1 MSNGTDNEYKSA
13 TPFDDVFKTE
23 CEKLKPFLVPLIC
36 ELFNLD
42 SAEVAI
48 EDVDRLANEHYSLA
62 KASENSRGIPER
74 DTDSCIR
81 IGNKTYHVEC
91 QSTDDGDILFR
102 LVEYN
107 MAIGLEY
114 AVLDENNK
122 KIIVELPASALMML
136 RKGSDGGQ
144 KFSQMTI
151 EYRHGIQSIS
161 LNVPVMNVLSYSAD
175 DIYAKELYFLIPFYL
190 IRFEKV
196 FDKYKGAELEGSEE
210 YDRIYSELNEYFAR
224 LREAYEN
231 DVISEDNARKL
242 AELSRVI
249 FNHIARQLAP
259 NIRERMVSTM
269 RGHVLELQ
277 EDRWLK
283 QGEEK
288 GEAKKLIDLVS
299 RKIEKGKN
307 ASEIAEDLDE
317 DSDIVQAIFDEA
329 IKNPRNVDVN
339 KIQQIIEKKKN
350 ENNSSG
356 M

>member
-1 MSNGTDNEYKSA
+1 MPNGTDNEYKSA

-23 CEKLKPFLVPLIC
+23 CEKLKPFLVPVIC
-36 ELFNLD
+36 ELFNLNPE
-42 SAEVAI
+42 EVAF
-48 EDVDRLANEHYSLA
+48 EDIDRLANEHYLLA
-62 KASENSRGIPER
+62 TTSEISRGIPER

-81 IGNKTYHVEC
+81 IGSRIYHIEC
-91 QSTDDGDILFR
+91 QSTNDGNILFR

-107 MAIGLEY
+107 MAVGLEH
-114 AVLDENNK
+114 AALDEDNK
-122 KIIVELPASALMML
+122 KIVVELPASALMML

-144 KFSQMTI
+144 KLSQMTI
-151 EYRHGIQSIS
+151 EYKHGIQSIS
-161 LNVPVMNVLSYSAD
+161 LDVPVMNVLSYSAD
-175 DIYAKELYFLIPFYL
+175 DIYNRKLYFLIPFYL

-196 FDKYKGAELEGSEE
+196 FSEYKGTELEGSAE
-210 YDRIYSELNEYFAR
+210 YDRIYSELSEYFTK

-231 DVISEDNARKL
+231 NVISEDNARKL

-249 FNHIARQLAP
+249 FNHIARELAP

-283 QGEEK
+283 QG
-288 GEAKKLIDLVS
+288 AVQMLIDMVS
-299 RKIEKGKN
+299 RKMEKGKN

-317 DSDIVQAIFDEA
+317 DCDVVQAIFDEA
-329 IKNPRNVDVN
+329 TKSPNNVDVN

-350 ENNSSG
+350 ENNSII

>member
-1 MSNGTDNEYKSA
+1 M
-13 TPFDDVFKTE
+13 
-23 CEKLKPFLVPLIC
+23 
-36 ELFNLD
+36 
-42 SAEVAI
+42 
-48 EDVDRLANEHYSLA
+48 
-62 KASENSRGIPER
+62 
-74 DTDSCIR
+74 
-81 IGNKTYHVEC
+81 
-91 QSTDDGDILFR
+91 
-102 LVEYN
+102 
-107 MAIGLEY
+107 
-114 AVLDENNK
+114 
-122 KIIVELPASALMML
+122 
-136 RKGSDGGQ
+136 
-144 KFSQMTI
+144 
-151 EYRHGIQSIS
+151 
-161 LNVPVMNVLSYSAD
+161 
-175 DIYAKELYFLIPFYL
+175 
-190 IRFEKV
+190 
-196 FDKYKGAELEGSEE
+196 
-210 YDRIYSELNEYFAR
+210 
-224 LREAYEN
+224 
-231 DVISEDNARKL
+231 

-249 FNHIARQLAP
+249 FNHIARELAP

-350 ENNSSG
+350 ENYSSG